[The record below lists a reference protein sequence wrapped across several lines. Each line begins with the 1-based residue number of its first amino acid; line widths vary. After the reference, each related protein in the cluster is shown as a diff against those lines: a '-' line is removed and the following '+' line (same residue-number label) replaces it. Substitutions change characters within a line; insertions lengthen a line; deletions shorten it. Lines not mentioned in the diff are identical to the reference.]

1 MTWQNLE
8 KFWPQFQ
15 SIFLIDWIPVGGN
28 KENAYLPLTGW
39 IFSRRRRKE
48 SDTNESAIAVAL

>member
-15 SIFLIDWIPVGGN
+15 SIFLIDWIPVGGVTN
-28 KENAYLPLTGW
+28 NAYLPLTCW
-39 IFSRRRRKE
+39 IFSRGRRKE
-48 SDTNESAIAVAL
+48 SDTNESAIAVVL